1 MGRAAKIG
9 LIVAGIGGL
18 AALVVL
24 SRPPVPGAASP
35 SVERADPGELPS
47 YRAPVP
53 VADGGVGRTH
63 GPNDVVRTRDHV
75 RARPAER
82 TARPRFEPD
91 WKNPARVTFAGLKGH
106 RREYDERGDFPE
118 EAVRSLSGAAVRM
131 KGAVMPI
138 DPVPESG
145 AMRRFWLAN
154 PVLVMAGCVFCNPP
168 TMADIVYVTTPP
180 GAPFRVDRERLYRSV
195 VDAEV
200 LGRLVLG
207 PGRGPDGVEYLFG
220 LELTKIED

>member
-1 MGRAAKIG
+1 MGRAAKTG
-9 LIVAGIGGL
+9 LVVAGIGGI

-24 SRPPVPGAASP
+24 SRPPVPAGP
-35 SVERADPGELPS
+35 TSVALGDRGELPS

-53 VADGGVGRTH
+53 VADSGVARTH
-63 GPNDVVRTRDHV
+63 GPADVVRSRDHLGD
-75 RARPAER
+75 RPAER
-82 TARPRFEPD
+82 TARPRFDPD
-91 WKNPARVTFAGLKGH
+91 WNNPLRLTFAGLKRY
-106 RREYDERGDFPE
+106 RREYDGQGDFSE
-118 EAVRSLSGAAVRM
+118 ETARVLSGAAVLM

-145 AMRRFWLAN
+145 EMRRFWLAN

-195 VDAEV
+195 VNAEII
-200 LGRLVLG
+200 GRLVLG
-207 PGRGPDGVEYLFG
+207 PGRGEGGVEYLFG
-220 LELTKIED
+220 LELSKIDD